1 MTHVVHD
8 VTRAPMSSVDK
19 AGDRTA

>member
-1 MTHVVHD
+1 MTHLVHD